1 MVQPMMDTSKIIIFM
16 VKALISGQMEEYT
29 KVLGR
34 SIRCMAT
41 VYSYGLMAD
50 AMKEN
55 IMKIRNME
63 RVHSNG

>member
-16 VKALISGQMEEYT
+16 AKALISGQMEEYT

-34 SIRCMAT
+34 SIRCMAMA
-41 VYSYGLMAD
+41 YSYGLMAD
-50 AMKEN
+50 ATREN
-55 IMKIRNME
+55 IMKTRNMV

>member
-55 IMKIRNME
+55 IMKIRNMV